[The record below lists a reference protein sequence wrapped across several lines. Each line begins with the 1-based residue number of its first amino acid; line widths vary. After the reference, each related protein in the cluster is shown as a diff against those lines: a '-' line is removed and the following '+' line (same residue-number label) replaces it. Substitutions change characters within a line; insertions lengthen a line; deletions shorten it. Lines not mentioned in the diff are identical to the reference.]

1 MVNKLIKNVLLIN
14 PPGKL
19 YVRADGGIGERKHC
33 APPIG
38 IAYIAACLEQ
48 SGYDVS
54 VIDALAEGYDNEIY
68 SPPFLIYGLPI
79 DQIVDKG
86 KSIIPDV
93 IGISILFSNRIIEAH
108 QIARSLKKALPEVKI
123 VFGGQHPTAMPL
135 DVMQN
140 NAIDFVLTGEADRSM
155 PQLMDALNGL
165 ISFEKIGGVFYRN
178 SDGEICDTMQQVS
191 AAKVG
196 KGWKYY
202 GLKQAPVPKKLDD
215 LPYPAWHIFPMETYW
230 NSNVRVGGGDIM
242 RQRFAV
248 MMSSRGCPHSCN
260 FCTSPLLS
268 GFKAYRQRSNES
280 VINEIRHLIDTYG
293 VQEIQFLDDNFFV
306 GAPRVKRLCKMLKD
320 EFGEDDVIFSVPA
333 GADINAID
341 EETIDLMAEA
351 SFHKVVLAIE
361 AGDPD
366 VQKKSVDKIV
376 KLDRV
381 VHLVDYIRNRNM
393 TVHSLFMIGFP
404 DETASQIQKTVDLA
418 LSLNVDDFFISIATP
433 LPGTPLYD
441 DCLKRGLLVDGFD
454 PNNLRYSV
462 SNIKLPDMPGEE
474 LESIRRT
481 AWVEMKSRQHRQTG
495 SIIKGSLH
503 EFKRHEDYEHAGL
516 KTRLTNTK
524 RSSRNGG
531 DNPIFRK
538 SGQTVNDA
546 Q

>member
-1 MVNKLIKNVLLIN
+1 VTNQGDSPSTLGVEMVKKQINHILLIN

-19 YVRADGGIGERKHC
+19 HVREDGEIGERKHC

-38 IAYIAACLEQ
+38 MAYIAACLEQ
-48 SGYDVS
+48 NGYAVS
-54 VIDALAEGYDNEIY
+54 AIDAIAEGYDDEIY
-68 SPPFLIYGLPI
+68 SPPFLIYGLPVH
-79 DQIVDKG
+79 QIVAKAQAMN
-86 KSIIPDV
+86 PDV
-93 IGISILFSNRIIEAH
+93 IGISILFSNRINVAYH
-108 QIARSLKKALPEVKI
+108 IARSLKKVLPHVKI

-135 DVMQN
+135 DVMKN
-140 NAIDFVLTGEADRSM
+140 NVVDFVLTGEVDRSM
-155 PQLMDALNGL
+155 PQFMDALNGL
-165 ISFEKIGGVFYRN
+165 ISLEKIRGVFYRN
-178 SDGEICDTMQQVS
+178 PAGEICDTMQQIS
-191 AAKVG
+191 AARVG
-196 KGWKYY
+196 NGWKYY
-202 GLKQAPVPKKLDD
+202 GLKQAPVPNKLDD
-215 LPYPAWHIFPMETYW
+215 LPYPAWHLFPMETYW

-280 VINEIRHLIDTYG
+280 VIKEIKHLIDMYG

-306 GAPRVKRLCKMLKD
+306 GAPRVKRLCKMLRD
-320 EFGEDDVIFSVPA
+320 EFGEDDIIFSVPA
-333 GADINAID
+333 GTDINAID

-351 SFHKVVLAIE
+351 NFHKVVLAIE

-366 VQKKSVDKIV
+366 VQKRSVGKVV

-381 VHLVDYIRNRNM
+381 AHLVEYIRGRNM

-404 DETASQIQKTVDLA
+404 DETAHQIQKTVDLA

-441 DCLKRGLLVDGFD
+441 DCFQRGLLVDGFD

-481 AWVEMKSRQHRQTG
+481 AWVEMKSRRHRQTG
-495 SIIKGSLH
+495 SITKGSLY
-503 EFKRHEDYEHAGL
+503 EFKKHEDYEHAGL
-516 KTRLTNTK
+516 KTRLTKIK
-524 RSSRNGG
+524 RSSRN
-531 DNPIFRK
+531 
-538 SGQTVNDA
+538 
-546 Q
+546 

>member
-1 MVNKLIKNVLLIN
+1 MVKKQINHILLIN

-19 YVRADGGIGERKHC
+19 HVREDGEIGERKHC

-38 IAYIAACLEQ
+38 MAYIAACLEQ
-48 SGYDVS
+48 NGYAVS
-54 VIDALAEGYDNEIY
+54 AIDAIAEGYDDEIY
-68 SPPFLIYGLPI
+68 SPPFLIYGLPVH
-79 DQIVDKG
+79 QIVAKAQAMN
-86 KSIIPDV
+86 PDV
-93 IGISILFSNRIIEAH
+93 IGISILFSNRINVAYH
-108 QIARSLKKALPEVKI
+108 IARSLKKVLPHVKI

-135 DVMQN
+135 DVMKN
-140 NAIDFVLTGEADRSM
+140 NVVDFVLTGEVDRSM
-155 PQLMDALNGL
+155 PQFMDALNGL
-165 ISFEKIGGVFYRN
+165 ISLEKIRGVFYRN
-178 SDGEICDTMQQVS
+178 PAGEICDTMQQIS
-191 AAKVG
+191 AARVG
-196 KGWKYY
+196 NGWKYY
-202 GLKQAPVPKKLDD
+202 GLKQAPVPNKLDD
-215 LPYPAWHIFPMETYW
+215 LPYPAWHLFPMETYW

-280 VINEIRHLIDTYG
+280 VIKEIKHLIDMYG

-306 GAPRVKRLCKMLKD
+306 GAPRVKRLCKMLRD
-320 EFGEDDVIFSVPA
+320 EFGEDDIIFSVPA
-333 GADINAID
+333 GTDINAID

-351 SFHKVVLAIE
+351 NFHKVVLAIE

-366 VQKKSVDKIV
+366 VQKRSVGKVV

-381 VHLVDYIRNRNM
+381 AHLVEYIRGRNM

-404 DETASQIQKTVDLA
+404 DETAHQIQKTVDLA

-441 DCLKRGLLVDGFD
+441 DCFQRGLLVDGFD

-481 AWVEMKSRQHRQTG
+481 AWVEMKSRRHRQTG
-495 SIIKGSLH
+495 SITKGSLY
-503 EFKRHEDYEHAGL
+503 EFKKHEDYEHAGL
-516 KTRLTNTK
+516 KTRLTKIK
-524 RSSRNGG
+524 RSSRN
-531 DNPIFRK
+531 
-538 SGQTVNDA
+538 
-546 Q
+546 